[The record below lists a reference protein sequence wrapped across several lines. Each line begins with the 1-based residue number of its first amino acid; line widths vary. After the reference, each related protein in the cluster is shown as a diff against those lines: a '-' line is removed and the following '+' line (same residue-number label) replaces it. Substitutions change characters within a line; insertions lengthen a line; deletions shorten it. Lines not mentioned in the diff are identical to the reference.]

1 MSGEDVRQCLKR
13 VNFVCNFFLEI
24 HYYVFLFCKV
34 DYRFVNVQCPNSTQ
48 DNTILMMVLE
58 AVM

>member
-24 HYYVFLFCKV
+24 HYYVFLFCV
-34 DYRFVNVQCPNSTQ
+34 DDNVET
-48 DNTILMMVLE
+48 
-58 AVM
+58 